1 MVGRDALERAVGHR
15 QPQQLLVALLA
26 QRRRADVAR
35 ALEVGA
41 GEVVDR
47 VGQVLQAR
55 LARHLHAARL
65 AGGDL
70 VGGEPAGDVDDEHA
84 RVGELGEADGAV
96 RRLGLE
102 DLGARARVV
111 DRVGLA
117 GRERALDEHV
127 DRPAVLAVHHRQR
140 VEVARGL
147 EHAEEQVV
155 GDHQHALVGEE
166 DLEAGDAL
174 LDHRRHV
181 GERALVGLGDRDVE
195 AVVDVRG
202 AGCALLP
209 LVERGLQPAALL
221 LDHEVDDARRPAGR
235 GRAGAGVVVVDRAR
249 AAERHRHVRVVVD
262 QARQDEAAGRVDDLR
277 VGVPD
282 VADGDDLLPV
292 DQDVGNRRVAGGHDR
307 AAADERSHAAPPVT
321 SAKRGMISRP

>member
-1 MVGRDALERAVGHR
+1 M
-15 QPQQLLVALLA
+15 
-26 QRRRADVAR
+26 
-35 ALEVGA
+35 
-41 GEVVDR
+41 
-47 VGQVLQAR
+47 
-55 LARHLHAARL
+55 
-65 AGGDL
+65 
-70 VGGEPAGDVDDEHA
+70 
-84 RVGELGEADGAV
+84 

-102 DLGARARVV
+102 DLRPRARVV

-181 GERALVGLGDRDVE
+181 GEGALVGLGDRDVE

-202 AGCALLP
+202 AGRALLP
-209 LVERGLQPAALL
+209 LIERGLQPAALL

-235 GRAGAGVVVVDRAR
+235 GCTRAGVVVVDRAR

-262 QARQDEAAGRVDDLR
+262 QARQHEAAGRVDDLR

-292 DQDVGNRRVAGGHDR
+292 DQDVGDRRVAGGHDR
-307 AAADERSHAAPPVT
+307 AAADERSHAAPPVIE
-321 SAKRGMISRP
+321 ARDDLPAIGLEGRLLALGHQVHVELVDADRLELGELLDRLLGRPEHAEAVADLVAHERAVLRARARVLVVVVAVSSGT